1 MCFLSLSRPGS
12 APKKRAK
19 HLFMRRDFIHSK
31 PELATIDVTGLM
43 KRMKSELDATYMT
56 LERYSGVAFN
66 TLQGWAAGERAT
78 QIQALFRLLARVP
91 VQTRHRIIDAA

>member
-1 MCFLSLSRPGS
+1 
-12 APKKRAK
+12 
-19 HLFMRRDFIHSK
+19 MRRDLIDSK

-78 QIQALFRLLARVP
+78 QIQAGLLILSQNMRDNGHARSVP
-91 VQTRHRIIDAA
+91 I